1 MVSTYFN
8 IESEVILMLEGALL
22 QLLFLSLIMNVIL
35 AIISLIIITL
45 SLIHIT
51 RENHISANH

>member
-1 MVSTYFN
+1 
-8 IESEVILMLEGALL
+8 MLEGALL

-35 AIISLIIITL
+35 AIISLIVITF

>member
-1 MVSTYFN
+1 
-8 IESEVILMLEGALL
+8 MLEGALL

>member
-1 MVSTYFN
+1 MVSTYFI

-35 AIISLIIITL
+35 AIISLIIITFN
-45 SLIHIT
+45 LIHIT
-51 RENHISANH
+51 RENHISASH